1 MRHRKTI
8 PLRPQTKSNRNFAS
22 LECLRC
28 QCNQTGSVQLAG
40 NKNLWSNYQSL
51 SVVNAKRNSSVDESR
66 PISLDSPVAS
76 ETLFAH
82 STRLSSTSPQVNRI
96 LYLHMTLTLGKR
108 RSALP

>member
-28 QCNQTGSVQLAG
+28 QCNQTGSVQLTW

-51 SVVNAKRNSSVDESR
+51 SIVNAKRNSSVDGSQL
-66 PISLDSPVAS
+66 PLN
-76 ETLFAH
+76 
-82 STRLSSTSPQVNRI
+82 SSADIALIFENP
-96 LYLHMTLTLGKR
+96 
-108 RSALP
+108 ALP